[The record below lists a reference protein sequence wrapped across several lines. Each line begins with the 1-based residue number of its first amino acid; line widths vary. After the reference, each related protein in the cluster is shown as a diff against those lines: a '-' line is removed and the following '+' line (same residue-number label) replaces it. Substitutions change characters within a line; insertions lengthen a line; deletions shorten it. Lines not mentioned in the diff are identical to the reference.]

1 MDKELLGLLLS
12 VPLVSVAYIG
22 AAYLVVNM
30 YLESKKGWD
39 KRND

>member
-22 AAYLVVNM
+22 ATYLVVHM
-30 YLESKKGWD
+30 YLEVKKRWD
-39 KRND
+39 ERND